1 MPALVQAVMK
11 SIAAGWASIEAVTHR
26 SAWAPWR
33 ALAPRGF
40 FLPSI
45 GFPESSDFSNR
56 SLQFGHLDAWRYLL
70 TMRNELTF
78 GYTHTMNHLTRLA
91 TIALMAICGLQP
103 AVGAA
108 QAFKAPIRIV
118 VPYAAGGG
126 TDVLA
131 RLLGQ
136 GLSKELGQPV
146 LIENKAGASGQIG
159 TQFVRAAAP
168 NGTTLL
174 FTVDHSLIAVPLTT
188 PSAKYDAEADFTALG
203 QAARS
208 VWTLSIPVNA
218 TYKDIAGLGAAVKSE
233 PSLRSFGVPFTG
245 GAPTLIGEALGRHW
259 SVPMQAIPFSG
270 SGPVIQNVMAAQ
282 VPAGITGM
290 PEAMAVH
297 RSGKARV
304 IAVSG
309 ARRTALLPDVPTF
322 TELGIAGLEF
332 HTFLGFFAPKSLP
345 KEMAQEFNAA
355 LRKVLAD
362 PAVLDKIN
370 GMSLEPAPTTLAEAS
385 EEVATMEHFWKKALG
400 AAQR

>member
-1 MPALVQAVMK
+1 MNKRAFV
-11 SIAAGWASIEAVTHR
+11 AAM
-26 SAWAPWR
+26 
-33 ALAPRGF
+33 ALAGL
-40 FLPSI
+40 LP
-45 GFPESSDFSNR
+45 
-56 SLQFGHLDAWRYLL
+56 L
-70 TMRNELTF
+70 
-78 GYTHTMNHLTRLA
+78 
-91 TIALMAICGLQP
+91 P
-103 AVGAA
+103 AAA
-108 QAFKAPIRIV
+108 QSFKMPIRIV

-146 LIENKAGASGQIG
+146 IVENKAGASGQIG
-159 TQFVRAAAP
+159 TQFVQAAAP
-168 NGTTLL
+168 NGATLL
-174 FTVDHSLIAVPLTT
+174 FTVDHSLITVPLTQPT
-188 PSAKYDAEADFTALG
+188 AKYDAMEDFTALG

-208 VWTLSIPVNA
+208 VWTLSIPA
-218 TYKDIAGLGAAVKSE
+218 SSSYKDFAGFAAAVKADA
-233 PSLRSFGVPFTG
+233 SLRAFGVPFTG

-259 SVPMQAIPFSG
+259 GVPMAAIPFSG

-309 ARRTALLPDVPTF
+309 AQRSALLPDVQTF
-322 TELGIAGLEF
+322 RELGIAGLEF
-332 HTFLGFFAPKSLP
+332 HTFLGFFAPKNLP

-362 PAVLDKIN
+362 PAVLEKLN
-370 GMSLEPAPTTLAEAS
+370 GMSLQPAPTTLAEAS
-385 EEVATMEHFWKKALG
+385 EEVAEMRRFWKQALD
-400 AAQR
+400 AKR